1 MEPTVEASS
10 DFLPCPLSNELETEL
25 ALVTTEAPVDVCGFD
40 KLGVD
45 PEVSVS
51 RLCLL
56 SSCFVGVWVV
66 LLAASVEALLPPGF
80 ESSWKSKSDP
90 CVELEGPGWFGRP
103 CVGGYESIEA
113 SLARRTVPSGCENSI
128 GGLCDGGTRAS
139 CW

>member
-25 ALVTTEAPVDVCGFD
+25 ALVTTDAPVDVCGFD

-66 LLAASVEALLPPGF
+66 LLAASVEAPLPPKF
-80 ESSWKSKSDP
+80 ESSWKSKSDS
-90 CVELEGPGWFGRP
+90 CVGLAGPGRFERP
-103 CVGGYESIEA
+103 CVGGYESSDA

-128 GGLCDGGTRAS
+128 GGLCDGGAGAS